1 MQGRDTPEVG
11 HALTTSV
18 GPTAQASAASAARAL
33 LVRRAREDFAVFVEG
48 LHRDIGL
55 RVAPFQREWHR
66 VVEQNDRV
74 VIWAPVEHG
83 KSVQMTVAYAVWRLG
98 RDPKLHGLIVGATAT
113 AAEKRLSAIRQLI
126 DESPWVHEVFPALRP
141 VKGKYAKWTD
151 QAIRVEGIALG
162 DQDYSLQ
169 AIGFGG
175 SILGARLDLL
185 IGDDLVT
192 FETSATH
199 LQRRK
204 VIDWWLSTLV
214 GRLLPAAKVVLLG
227 NAWFPDD
234 LMHFLV
240 RESGYV
246 EHRTEAY
253 RERPDGS
260 IDPDSILW
268 PERWSLARLEQR
280 IQELGSVVE
289 ARRQLRCIAYASGS
303 SQFDLEWFDRAFTLG
318 EQLWGETFGKLLP
331 RFLPRYDGPMVVKT
345 GVDLGVSRKETADY
359 TSLFTIAVD
368 TTTNRRFPIFV
379 ERGRWTGPQIVQRL
393 RRVHALYGGEIVVE
407 NNGAQEYLL
416 QFTRD
421 AGIPVRATTTGS
433 SKADPRFGVPSLAQ
447 ELEMGLWALPLEE
460 AIHHWRADCLS
471 YSPDKHVGDTLM
483 ASWFAREAARQAQYV
498 EAGVVDPEV
507 ERRSHARQLR
517 ARYGGLA
524 TSARRLRLVS

>member
-1 MQGRDTPEVG
+1 VGVARVTP
-11 HALTTSV
+11 
-18 GPTAQASAASAARAL
+18 GPSLRAAAVAAQAERVRVARA
-33 LVRRAREDFAVFVEG
+33 DFAVFLEG

-66 VVEQNDRV
+66 LAKVNDRV

-98 RDPKLHGLIVGATAT
+98 NDPRLHGLIVGATAG
-113 AAEKRLSAIRQLI
+113 AAEKRLSAVRQLI

-175 SILGARLDLL
+175 SILGARLDFL

-214 GRLLPAAKVVLLG
+214 GRLLPSAKVLLLG

-240 RESGYV
+240 QESGYV
-246 EHRTEAY
+246 GHRSEAY
-253 RERPDGS
+253 RELPDGS
-260 IDPDSILW
+260 VDPESILW
-268 PERWSLARLEQR
+268 PERWTLARLQQR
-280 IQELGSVVE
+280 IKELGSPVE

-303 SQFDLEWFDRAFTLG
+303 SQFDLEWFDRAFTQG
-318 EQLWGETFGKLLP
+318 EALWPGAFGKLLP
-331 RFLPRYDGPMVVKT
+331 RFLLRYDGVWPVKT
-345 GVDLGVSRKETADY
+345 GVDLGVSRKESSDY
-359 TSLFTIAVD
+359 TCIFTIAVD
-368 TTTNRRFPIFV
+368 PETNRRFPIHID
-379 ERGRWTGPQIVQRL
+379 RGRWTGPQIVKKL
-393 RRVHALYGGEIVVE
+393 AAVHELFGGDIVVE
-407 NNGAQEYLL
+407 NNAAQDYLL
-416 QFTRD
+416 QFTREK
-421 AGIPVRATTTGS
+421 GIPVQATTTGA
-433 SKADPRFGVPSLAQ
+433 SKADPRYGVPSIAQ
-447 ELEMGLWALPLEE
+447 ELEMGLWALPLEKNV
-460 AIHHWRADCLS
+460 HLWRADCLA

-483 ASWFAREAARQAQYV
+483 ASWFAREAARQSFHAATQT
-498 EAGVVDPEV
+498 VDPEV
-507 ERRSHARQLR
+507 MRRQTQTMR
-517 ARYGGLA
+517 ARYSGIPAG
-524 TSARRLRLVS
+524 RRSSLVLH